1 MERLG
6 TIRRFMPKCP
16 KGTKINGWLKTRGW
30 NAIIKE
36 IRISSVEEGKK
47 WFNNIKKKLNK
58 RRRES
63 KGPSGTEKENI
74 QDDVER
80 FNDMMILTG
89 R

>member
-6 TIRRFMPKCP
+6 TIWLFMPQCP
-16 KGTKINGWLKTRGW
+16 NGTKINGWLKTRGW

-36 IRISSVEEGKK
+36 IGISSVEEGKN
-47 WFNNIKKKLNK
+47 WFNNIKKKFNK

-63 KGPSGTEKENI
+63 KGPSDTGKKNI

-80 FNDMMILTG
+80 FIDMMMLTG